1 MHLPSRISFL
11 PIWFFSMRYL
21 IVTDVHGNR
30 FGLEKVLEDAAQK
43 YDKVLC
49 LGDVVGYG
57 AHPNQCCEILRERDT
72 ICLLGNHDAAAIKQL
87 DISWFN
93 PVAEAAILWT
103 RQQLSAE
110 NHNWLASL
118 SAQRDFAEEDFQG
131 VHGSLREPLEEY
143 ITGADI
149 AEPNLLLM
157 ARSLCFFGH
166 THEAIVYRAPSK
178 TNDWTRPDQM
188 QGALLTQGGTLDI
201 EAGWKYLLN
210 PGSCGQP
217 RDGSPQARYAIFDS
231 QKREVEVVALDYDW
245 NAARAAIIEAG
256 LPKVLGDRLLQGR

>member
-1 MHLPSRISFL
+1 MKL
-11 PIWFFSMRYL
+11 L
-21 IVTDVHGNR
+21 ILSDIHGNR
-30 FGLEKVLEDAAQK
+30 FGLEAAIKSAGSFDAL
-43 YDKVLC
+43 LC

-57 AHPNQCCEILRERDT
+57 AHPNECCEILLEHEAT
-72 ICLLGNHDAAAIKQL
+72 CLSGNHDAAALGLI
-87 DISWFN
+87 DTDWFN
-93 PVAEAAILWT
+93 DIAAQAIAWT
-103 RQQLSAE
+103 RQQLSQE
-110 NHNWLASL
+110 NHDWLASL

-157 ARSLCFFGH
+157 SRSLCFFGH
-166 THEAIVYRAPSK
+166 THEAIVYRAPSQ

-217 RDGSPQARYAIFDS
+217 RDGNPQARYAIFDS

-245 NAARAAIIEAG
+245 NAARAAILEAG